1 MSSDNSKG
9 VRSADEAESILAAPS
24 GDVMSLGYGLCP
36 QMVFRDSRL
45 EPGAKAIYG
54 YLASFAG
61 AGMTAF
67 PSQALMLEELNM
79 SRPTYTKHL
88 KQLQAYGY
96 VKVERRKNKRNEF
109 MSNVY
114 ELVREPAIDEARMSA
129 YDALRQKTLEASRM
143 ARAMRESG
151 IDGATR
157 DALAAI
163 LGNPETAKRAIKA
176 IVENSDA
183 VENPPVS
190 NNFTLEENPSSEPV
204 SNNFTV
210 DGPVLNNFMEPL
222 SNNFTVANSVNSN
235 KGKVTETTY
244 QPTQID
250 SQVETGCDVEN
261 SAGRA
266 GVQASRRQQE
276 FERLVADSMKP
287 VPAAKMVAVRDAYE
301 RRLAEGYTP
310 SEIAR
315 AYEAYRAA
323 YAAEHKTLKQ
333 AKQLERWL
341 TAGDGLVTYATM
353 IEAGPAYRQGVATNA
368 SAGVPVN
375 DVERRALSRIG
386 NEELSVALERVDPTF
401 RELLAN
407 LERARRVCEQTGESK
422 DWEVWQALGEQADAY
437 LASNRKRATAEY
449 LRLLRSRSG
458 ND

>member
-1 MSSDNSKG
+1 MSSDNSKRT
-9 VRSADEAESILAAPS
+9 RSADEAENILAAPS
-24 GDVMSLGYGLCP
+24 ADVMSLGYGLCP

-61 AGMTAF
+61 AGLTAF
-67 PSQALMLEELNM
+67 PSQTLMLEELNM

-114 ELVREPAIDEARMSA
+114 ELVREPAIDDERMSA
-129 YDALRQKTLEASRM
+129 YNALRQKSLEASRM
-143 ARAMRESG
+143 ARAVRESG
-151 IDGATR
+151 IDVATR

-163 LGNPETAKRAIKA
+163 LGDPERAKKAIRA

-190 NNFTLEENPSSEPV
+190 KNFTMEEKPSSEPV

-210 DGPVLNNFMEPL
+210 DGPVSNNFTDPV
-222 SNNFTVANSVNSN
+222 SNTFTVANSVKSN
-235 KGKVTETTY
+235 KGKVTGSAN
-244 QPTQID
+244 QPTRID
-250 SQVETGCDVEN
+250 SQVETGSGVEN
-261 SAGRA
+261 SAGLP
-266 GVQASRRQQE
+266 GGQAEGSQYDLSR
-276 FERLVADSMKP
+276 LIADSMKP
-287 VPAAKMVAVRDAYE
+287 VPAGKMDSVRSAYE
-301 RRLAEGYTP
+301 RRIAEGYTP
-310 SEIAR
+310 EDIAR

-323 YAAEHKTLKQ
+323 YAMEHKTLKQ
-333 AKQLERWL
+333 AKQLDRWL

-353 IEAGPAYRQGVATNA
+353 IAAGPAYRHGVATSA
-368 SAGVPVN
+368 SAGTPVN
-375 DVERRALSRIG
+375 DAERRALSRIG
-386 NEELSVALERVDPTF
+386 NEELSVALERVDPEF
-401 RELLAN
+401 REMLAN
-407 LERARRVCEQTGESK
+407 LERARRVCEQTGDSD
-422 DWEVWQALGEQADAY
+422 DWAVWQILGDQADAY

-449 LRLLRSRSG
+449 LRLLRSRGG

>member
-1 MSSDNSKG
+1 MSSDNSKRA
-9 VRSADEAESILAAPS
+9 RSADAAENILAAPS
-24 GDVMSLGYGLCP
+24 ADVMSLGYGLCP

-61 AGMTAF
+61 AGLTAF
-67 PSQALMLEELNM
+67 PSQQLMLEELNM

-114 ELVREPAIDEARMSA
+114 ELVREPAIDDERMSA
-129 YDALRQKTLEASRM
+129 YDALRQKSLEASRM
-143 ARAMRESG
+143 ARAVRESG
-151 IDGATR
+151 IDASTR

-163 LGNPETAKRAIKA
+163 LGNPETAKRAIQA

-190 NNFTLEENPSSEPV
+190 NNFTVEKNPSSEPV

-210 DGPVLNNFMEPL
+210 DEPVSNNFTEPV
-222 SNNFTVANSVNSN
+222 SNNFTVANSVKSS
-235 KGKVTETTY
+235 KGKVTGTTY

-250 SQVETGCDVEN
+250 SQVLTEDDGEN
-261 SAGRA
+261 SARLA
-266 GVQASRRQQE
+266 GGQARDERDD
-276 FERLVADSMKP
+276 FEQFVDGSMKP
-287 VPAAKMVAVRDAYE
+287 VPPGKMDAVRAAYD
-301 RRLAEGYTP
+301 RRVAEGYSP
-310 SEIAR
+310 SDIAR

-323 YAAEHKTLKQ
+323 YAMEHKTLKQ
-333 AKQLERWL
+333 AKQLDRWL
-341 TAGDGLVTYATM
+341 NAGDGLVTYATM
-353 IEAGPAYRQGVATNA
+353 IEVGPVFRRGIATCATA
-368 SAGVPVN
+368 STPVN
-375 DVERRALSRIG
+375 DAERRALSRIG
-386 NEELSVALERVDPTF
+386 NEELSCALERVDPTF
-401 RELLAN
+401 REMLAN
-407 LERARRVCEQTGESK
+407 LERARRACEQTGESA
-422 DWEVWQALGEQADAY
+422 DWDVWQVLGDQADAY

-449 LRLLRSRSG
+449 LRFLRSHGG